1 MFNCCSTCSTHSS
14 CTHAVFIVEDNGN
27 GQFGCVHFVGRRS
40 AVSLVYFY
48 FFQSLCESLL
58 THHPEPLESDH
69 DVHMDICWQ
78 RLEGDNMCSE
88 PLQGR
93 RTTYTE
99 CCCLYGIAW
108 SGQCAFC
115 PRRDSGEKLDAHKT
129 LSINFIWINK
139 LFLITK
145 IKLCA
150 AVFRG
155 LRNNVQPQTL
165 RQSARA
171 ARIWVRCWGARGSC
185 GAFCSSILWQLW
197 QPCRILWRPR
207 ECSSL

>member
-1 MFNCCSTCSTHSS
+1 MFFNLFVNPSS
-14 CTHAVFIVEDNGN
+14 LF
-27 GQFGCVHFVGRRS
+27 
-40 AVSLVYFY
+40 
-48 FFQSLCESLL
+48 
-58 THHPEPLESDH
+58 HPEPLETDH

-129 LSINFIWINK
+129 LSIHFISINK
-139 LFLITK
+139 LFLITQ

-155 LRNNVQPQTL
+155 LRNNVQPQTH

-171 ARIWVRCWGARGSC
+171 ARI
-185 GAFCSSILWQLW
+185 
-197 QPCRILWRPR
+197 
-207 ECSSL
+207 